1 MGAGGADLRGLR
13 LGGRRQG
20 GGLGGGWGRVVP
32 ARPCPA
38 LNLPVLQVK
47 LGEGDLTPIGSD
59 NLEQLSPEIC

>member
-1 MGAGGADLRGLR
+1 M
-13 LGGRRQG
+13 
-20 GGLGGGWGRVVP
+20 VP